1 MGGAAPAAH
10 PARRSDPLT
19 PVTTAP
25 HHTGSHHSSRPATEW
40 AAARALAHRLPAPL
54 PAESVPLASAA
65 GRTLAAPLVAAV
77 PLPGFDNSAM
87 DGYAVRGPGPW
98 RVVGQILA
106 GRTHAVAPLVEG
118 TAVEVATGAPVPG
131 RADRVVP
138 YEIADRIGDVLRAV
152 PGDRRHIRCA
162 GEYAARGQELVPAGS
177 PVTPA
182 VLGLAASVGLDHLT
196 VRARPRARLLISGD
210 EVVHAGRPP
219 WGRVRDAIGP
229 MLAPLLS
236 AWGAD
241 LLGPR
246 MVGDQPDWF
255 AGAIADS
262 TRDADVT
269 VVCGASSVGPADGL
283 HASLR
288 HLGAVAHVDGVRCRP
303 GHPQVLAQAGAR
315 WIVGLPG
322 NPYAA
327 LVATLTLIDPLLT
340 GLAGRPPADLDTAVL
355 TDPLRLDERNTRIVP
370 VRRGAR
376 GLRLVDGAHPGY
388 LGAAAD
394 ADALAVV
401 PPGWRPGTPVGL
413 LTLPWQVGRPPGPG
427 LPALPGWVGSSEART
442 GEADR
447 RIPL

>member
-1 MGGAAPAAH
+1 M
-10 PARRSDPLT
+10 T
-19 PVTTAP
+19 IAP
-25 HHTGSHHSSRPATEW
+25 HHTDSHHSSRPATEW

-98 RVVGQILA
+98 RVAGRILA

-118 TAVEVATGAPVPG
+118 TAVEVATGAPVPA

-152 PGDRRHIRCA
+152 PGDRRHIRSA
-162 GEYAARGQELVPAGS
+162 GEYAARGQELVPTGS

-196 VRARPRARLLISGD
+196 VRARPRARLVISGD
-210 EVVHAGRPP
+210 EVIHAGRPP

-229 MLAPLLS
+229 MLTPLLS

-255 AGAIADS
+255 AEAIADS
-262 TRDADVT
+262 TREADVT

-303 GHPQVLAQAGAR
+303 GHPQVLAQAGAQ

-327 LVATLTLIDPLLT
+327 LVAALTLIDPLLT

-376 GLRLVDGAHPGY
+376 GVRLVDGAHPGY

-413 LTLPWQVGRPPGPG
+413 LTLP
-427 LPALPGWVGSSEART
+427 
-442 GEADR
+442 
-447 RIPL
+447 

>member
-1 MGGAAPAAH
+1 M
-10 PARRSDPLT
+10 T
-19 PVTTAP
+19 IAP
-25 HHTGSHHSSRPATEW
+25 HRPDRHRSAPTATGW

-54 PAESVPLASAA
+54 PGESVPLASAI
-65 GRTLAAPLVAAV
+65 GRTLAAPLIAAV

-98 RVVGQILA
+98 RVVGRVLA

-118 TAVEVATGAPVPG
+118 AAVEVATGAPVPD

-138 YEIADRIGDVLRAV
+138 YEAADRVGDVLRAA
-152 PGDRRHIRCA
+152 PGDRRHIRRV
-162 GEYAARGQELVPAGS
+162 GEYADRGQELVPAGS

-236 AWGAD
+236 AWGVN
-241 LLGPR
+241 LLDSR
-246 MVGDQPDWF
+246 MVGDEPGWF
-255 AGAIADS
+255 VEAIADS

-322 NPYAA
+322 NPFAA
-327 LVATLTLIDPLLT
+327 LVATLTLVDPLLT

-355 TDPLRLDERNTRIVP
+355 TDSLRPDDRNTRIVP
-370 VRRGAR
+370 VRRGAQ
-376 GLRLVDGAHPGY
+376 GLQVVDGAHPGY
-388 LGAAAD
+388 LGAVAG

-401 PPGWRPGTPVGL
+401 PPGWHHGTPVGL
-413 LTLPWQVGRPPGPG
+413 LAPP
-427 LPALPGWVGSSEART
+427 
-442 GEADR
+442 
-447 RIPL
+447 